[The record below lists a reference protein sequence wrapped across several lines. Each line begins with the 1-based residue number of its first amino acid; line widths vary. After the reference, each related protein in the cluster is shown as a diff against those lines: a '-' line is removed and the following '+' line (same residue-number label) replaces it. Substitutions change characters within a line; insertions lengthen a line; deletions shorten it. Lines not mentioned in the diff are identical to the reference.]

1 MLLLLAQNAFERKRL
16 AHKALELL
24 LTVLNIS
31 KYDTYVTLADDRR
44 LYGRTDSGQTDGQLN
59 GETDGWTEG
68 WTDGQRVG
76 QTEG

>member
-1 MLLLLAQNAFERKRL
+1 M
-16 AHKALELL
+16 

-44 LYGRTDSGQTDGQLN
+44 LYGQTDSGQTDGQLN